1 MKSAADTTRA
11 SLSKRY
17 GISVKA
23 LKRTMPGHSLQRVDR
38 SDVSSPGPKHLP
50 FSFSIPGGGGGTE
63 WVTSASLIT
72 LPLKL

>member
-1 MKSAADTTRA
+1 MKSAADTTSA

-17 GISVKA
+17 GIAV
-23 LKRTMPGHSLQRVDR
+23 KRTMPGHSLQRVDR

-50 FSFSIPGGGGGTE
+50 FPSLGGGGTE